1 MNSPIN
7 LSPIPSIKPTIY
19 LRPHHLLCLQTFVG
33 HGYSPE
39 FTAHMTYVKSL
50 LDADSHAPITLVN
63 GPDDLCGNGPDDLCG
78 HCPNCVD
85 NACTSP
91 KPALF
96 DHLVAQKLNLHNV
109 QDAATNEKA
118 DASITSAGLL
128 ESTTPMTIHSIPST
142 LRMTAQLLDKCCPG
156 CEWKELCIEFCKKK
170 ECKP

>member
-1 MNSPIN
+1 MNSTIKP
-7 LSPIPSIKPTIY
+7 SPIPPIKHTIC

-50 LDADSHAPITLVN
+50 LDADPHAPITLV
-63 GPDDLCGNGPDDLCG
+63 NGPDDLCG

-91 KPALF
+91 KPSLF
-96 DHLVAQKLNLHNV
+96 DHLVAQKLSLHNV

>member
-63 GPDDLCGNGPDDLCG
+63 GPDDLCG

-109 QDAATNEKA
+109 QDTATNEKA
-118 DASITSAGLL
+118 DAPITSAGSL
-128 ESTTPMTIHSIPST
+128 ESTTPMTIHGIPST
-142 LRMTAQLLDKCCPG
+142 LRMTSQLLDECCPG
-156 CEWKELCIEFCKKK
+156 CEWKELCMEFCKKIRM
-170 ECKP
+170 